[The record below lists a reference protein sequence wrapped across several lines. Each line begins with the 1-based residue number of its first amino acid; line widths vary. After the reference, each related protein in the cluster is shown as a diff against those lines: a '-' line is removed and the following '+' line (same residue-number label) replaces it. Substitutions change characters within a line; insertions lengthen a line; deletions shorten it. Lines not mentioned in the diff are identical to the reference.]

1 MTLFVLGAA
10 WLAGIAVSDS
20 LLLIAW
26 QWSTLAAV
34 AAAAAVLHRAS
45 RPLLLLFACIA
56 VTCAGAARLQAAR
69 ASLASSPL
77 SRFHTSQRPVEL
89 VGIVDE
95 PPEIR
100 DRSAVLR
107 LRVQTIALDGGQP
120 ASIQG
125 HAVILAS
132 PAEAWRYGDLV
143 RAYGYLTAAAGT
155 GKLSAASLAREG
167 VTSWMPYPGQV
178 TRVAA
183 GRGHPL
189 LQILFGLRSR
199 AEAAVRGLY
208 PDPEASLLEG
218 ILLGEEARI
227 PIGMRREFAATGTSH
242 IVAISGFNLT
252 ILTGA
257 LLAVTGRWLGAR
269 RGALVS
275 AAAICAYTLFVG
287 AAPPVSRAAVT
298 ALLALAAKHLGRTTD
313 GLASLAGSAGFLT
326 LGNPL
331 LLGDLGFQLSFAAT
345 LGLVLYSGKWSRGF
359 GAFVQRLA
367 PGVALGRITEWSAEL
382 VWSGLAAQLTTLP
395 VIIAAF
401 HRFSWVSLLVNPIV
415 LPVQPAV
422 MGLGGISAMLG
433 SVWEPLG
440 QPIAWLAWVPLAF
453 THHAVRFFASIPS
466 AALPVLGL
474 PPAWGVAYG
483 ALLVSLTDLPQFVK
497 DRTKMI
503 PSLPRLPIALGWT
516 AMALTAGLMWQ
527 EIRQQRDHHL
537 HVRLLDTGGESVLI
551 ESPAG
556 RFVLI
561 GGGPS
566 PVALSDELGVRLPVF
581 HPRLDWVVL
590 RSADSRDTDG
600 LLGLNQDVDVGGVL
614 LAVPPGGS
622 GYRAFVRDITQAG
635 HPVARATP
643 GQVIDLGG
651 GAGLQVL
658 DVDEG
663 EGAVLV
669 WMGRFRMAIVPAG
682 ADMNSAGASAFR
694 ATAALLPSGGD
705 LVHNSRERLQQ
716 LDPLLALLAVEA
728 GNRDGSPPPE
738 TMAWLMGRNVLRTD
752 LHGWVELETDGV
764 WLSVRVERR

>member
-26 QWSTLAAV
+26 QWTALAAL

-45 RPLLLLFACIA
+45 RPLVLLFACIA
-56 VTCAGAARLQAAR
+56 VLCAGAARLQAAR
-69 ASLASSPL
+69 ASLASSPV
-77 SRFHTSQRPVEL
+77 SRFHTSDRPVEL
-89 VGIVDE
+89 IGVVDE

-100 DRSAVLR
+100 DRSAALR
-107 LRVQTIALDGGQP
+107 LRVQTISLDGEEPEG
-120 ASIQG
+120 IRG
-125 HAVILAS
+125 HVVILAS
-132 PAEAWRYGDLV
+132 PAETWRYGDLV
-143 RAYGYLTAAAGT
+143 RAYGYLTAASGT
-155 GKLSAASLAREG
+155 GKLSPESLAREG

-178 TRVAA
+178 TRLGI

-189 LQILFGLRSR
+189 LQLLFGLRSR
-199 AEAAVRGLY
+199 AEAAIRGLY

-227 PIGMRREFAATGTSH
+227 PIGMRREFATTGTSH

-252 ILTGA
+252 VLTGA

-275 AAAICAYTLFVG
+275 AAAICAYTIFVG

-298 ALLALAAKHLGRTTD
+298 AVLALAAKHLGRTTD

-345 LGLVLYSGKWSRGF
+345 LGLVIYSGKWSQGF
-359 GAFVQRLA
+359 GAIVQRLA
-367 PGVALGRITEWSAEL
+367 PNLAVGVITEWSAEL

-401 HRFSWVSLLVNPIV
+401 HRFSWVSLLANPIV

-422 MGLGGISAMLG
+422 MGLGGISAILG
-433 SVWEPLG
+433 SVWQPLG

-483 ALLVSLTDLPQFVK
+483 ALLVSLSDVPQFVK
-497 DRTKMI
+497 DRTKL
-503 PSLPRLPIALGWT
+503 PSLPRLPVAMGWM
-516 AMALTAGLMWQ
+516 AMVLAAGLMWQ
-527 EIRQQRDHHL
+527 EIRQQPDHQL
-537 HVRLLDTGGESVLI
+537 HVRLLDTGGESLLI

-566 PVALSDELGVRLPVF
+566 PVALSDELGARLPVF

-590 RSADSRDTDG
+590 RSPDSRDTDG
-600 LLGLNQDVDVGGVL
+600 LLGLNQDVHVGGVL
-614 LAVPPGGS
+614 LAGPSGGS

-635 HPVARATP
+635 RPVVRAIP
-643 GQVIDLGG
+643 GQAIDLGG
-651 GAGLQVL
+651 GARLQVL
-658 DVDEG
+658 DVQEG
-663 EGAVLV
+663 GGALLV
-669 WMGRFRMAIVPAG
+669 SMGRFRMAIIPAG
-682 ADMNSAGASAFR
+682 TDMNSAGPPAYR

-705 LVHNSRERLQQ
+705 LAHNSRERLQQ
-716 LDPLLALLAVEA
+716 LDPLLTLLAVEA
-728 GNRDGSPPPE
+728 GNRDGSPPSE
-738 TMAWLMGRNVLRTD
+738 TMAWLAGHNVLRTD

-764 WLSVRVERR
+764 SLSVRVERP